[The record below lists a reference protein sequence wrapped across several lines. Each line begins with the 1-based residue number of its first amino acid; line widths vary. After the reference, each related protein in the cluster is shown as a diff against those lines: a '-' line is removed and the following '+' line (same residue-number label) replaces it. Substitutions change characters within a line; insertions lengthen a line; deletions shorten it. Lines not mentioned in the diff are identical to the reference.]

1 MNKEQLIQ
9 KIAGDVKLTKAQAK
23 AALESFVDAVEKT
36 LKKGDK
42 IALVGFGTFSV
53 SKRKARNGRN
63 PATGATIKIPAKKV
77 VKFKAGKEFTN
88 FINGVKK

>member
-53 SKRKARNGRN
+53 SKRKARTGRN
-63 PATGATIKIPAKKV
+63 PSTGAAIKIPAKKV
-77 VKFKAGKEFTN
+77 VKFKAGKEFAN